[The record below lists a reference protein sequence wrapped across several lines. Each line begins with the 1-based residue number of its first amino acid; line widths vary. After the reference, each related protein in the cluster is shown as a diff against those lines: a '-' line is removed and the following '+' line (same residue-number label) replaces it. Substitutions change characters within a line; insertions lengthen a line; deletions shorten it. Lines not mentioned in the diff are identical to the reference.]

1 MLQVIP
7 RLRSP
12 KEPFSLRYWLSKLHL
27 WEKLAFSG
35 NFPCLCPE
43 NSQNSDELVI
53 FLWIFSKQTQIQ
65 NPIPNPNPKTK
76 TQTKSTPFKGS
87 ENYQNL
93 YITNSEYTSLFVL
106 SLSALYD
113 TYILSLSISLSLS
126 LSLRALLYYMYCVC
140 TCFSYL
146 LLEAIIYNIIF
157 LLMLILVERVKAR
170 GIYGAF

>member
-12 KEPFSLRYWLSKLHL
+12 KEPFSFRYWLSKLHL

-65 NPIPNPNPKTK
+65 NPIPNPKPKK
-76 TQTKSTPFKGS
+76 KLTPFKGS
-87 ENYQNL
+87 RELSKFIYNQTQNTPRCL
-93 YITNSEYTSLFVL
+93 C
-106 SLSALYD
+106 SLSVLYD
-113 TYILSLSISLSLS
+113 TYILSLSLSL
-126 LSLRALLYYMYCVC
+126 LYCILCMCVPAFPIFSLRL
-140 TCFSYL
+140 
-146 LLEAIIYNIIF
+146 
-157 LLMLILVERVKAR
+157 
-170 GIYGAF
+170 

>member
-43 NSQNSDELVI
+43 NSQNSDELDI

-126 LSLRALLYYMYCVC
+126 LSLCVLYCIICMCV
-140 TCFSYL
+140 YL
-146 LLEAIIYNIIF
+146 LFLSSPWGYNI
-157 LLMLILVERVKAR
+157 
-170 GIYGAF
+170 